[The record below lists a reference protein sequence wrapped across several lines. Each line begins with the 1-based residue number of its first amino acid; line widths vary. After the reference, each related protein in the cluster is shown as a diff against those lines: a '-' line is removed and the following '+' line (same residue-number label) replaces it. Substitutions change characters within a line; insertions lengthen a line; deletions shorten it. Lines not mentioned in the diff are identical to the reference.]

1 MVKVSLLKK
10 EDLSFNSN
18 SVTYYLNYFQNFIC
32 IFVPLLSAKTYDIKK
47 VNRSNQIQDQE
58 KGEHMWQLL
67 RLTQLMQYIQI
78 WLWPFWQLEQIG
90 KSHLYTV
97 IIIAI
102 SF

>member
-58 KGEHMWQLL
+58 KGEHM
-67 RLTQLMQYIQI
+67 
-78 WLWPFWQLEQIG
+78 
-90 KSHLYTV
+90 
-97 IIIAI
+97 
-102 SF
+102 